1 MRGLLPFWTLIT
13 ERGKREEVPQGEPH
27 WKRAVQGQLRN
38 SSAIFR
44 SFAYHRVQSSL
55 DGFISSTG
63 SKSFM
68 TLLAGRKVVITGGAS
83 PTGIGYATAQ
93 LFAQEGAR
101 VAILDLP
108 KMNPEAVAKELGSEH
123 LGLECDVRNK
133 GACRDCVDRVA
144 QAFDGINV
152 LIGNAGVV
160 YGTAILDISREE
172 YDEVLD
178 VNLRG
183 NFHMAQA
190 VTVHMRRRQ
199 SGSIVLMSSI
209 AGQVGGG
216 VFGRSHYAAA
226 KSGIF
231 GLAKA
236 VARELAPDQI
246 RVNAIAPGVI
256 DNDFTKGR
264 MTQEKK
270 EEIAAM
276 VPLGRLGTPEDV
288 AMVCLFLASDL
299 SRYMTG
305 TVLPVNGGLLIS

>member
-1 MRGLLPFWTLIT
+1 MSLLTG
-13 ERGKREEVPQGEPH
+13 R
-27 WKRAVQGQLRN
+27 RA
-38 SSAIFR
+38 
-44 SFAYHRVQSSL
+44 
-55 DGFISSTG
+55 
-63 SKSFM
+63 
-68 TLLAGRKVVITGGAS
+68 VITGGAS
-83 PTGIGYATAQ
+83 PTGIGHATAQ
-93 LFAQEGAR
+93 LFAREGAR

-108 KMNPEAVAKELGSEH
+108 ETDPKGVADELGSEH

-133 GACRDCVDRVA
+133 SACCACADRIA
-144 QAFDGINV
+144 QVFGGIDV
-152 LIGNAGVV
+152 LVGNAGIV

-190 VTVHMRRRQ
+190 VIEHMRQSR
-199 SGSIVLMSSI
+199 SGSIVFMSSI
-209 AGQVGGG
+209 AGQIGGG

-236 VARELAPDQI
+236 LARELAADQI

-264 MTQEKK
+264 MTWEKK
-270 EEIAAM
+270 EEIASN
-276 VPLGRLGTPEDV
+276 VPLGRLGTSEDV